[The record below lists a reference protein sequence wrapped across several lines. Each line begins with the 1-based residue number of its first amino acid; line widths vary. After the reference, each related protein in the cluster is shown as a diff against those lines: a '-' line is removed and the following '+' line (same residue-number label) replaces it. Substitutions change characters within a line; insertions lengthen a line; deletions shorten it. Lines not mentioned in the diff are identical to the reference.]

1 MQKIELRR
9 HDSTSSVVRPAEGG
23 PIKSFY
29 RADSDTRASR
39 KSTPSDR
46 PVPYRPPRCGCHAV
60 VIFIISSRTS
70 RSIKFGSRIELND
83 TEYFEIKEGKAVE
96 SANRKLIR
104 PSFNEIKEQ
113 LNPPRRAQQKK
124 PVPPDQTNAENFYY
138 VKQMQAKTPM
148 VFVLRDGETL
158 RGVIEWYDKSCLK
171 VNRDGE
177 PNLLLYKPNIKYMY
191 KEEPQ

>member
-1 MQKIELRR
+1 
-9 HDSTSSVVRPAEGG
+9 
-23 PIKSFY
+23 
-29 RADSDTRASR
+29 
-39 KSTPSDR
+39 
-46 PVPYRPPRCGCHAV
+46 
-60 VIFIISSRTS
+60 
-70 RSIKFGSRIELND
+70 
-83 TEYFEIKEGKAVE
+83 VE

-113 LNPPRRAQQKK
+113 LSSPRRAQQKR

-148 VFVLRDGETL
+148 VFVLRDGEKL

-191 KEEPQ
+191 KDEQS

>member
-1 MQKIELRR
+1 
-9 HDSTSSVVRPAEGG
+9 
-23 PIKSFY
+23 
-29 RADSDTRASR
+29 
-39 KSTPSDR
+39 
-46 PVPYRPPRCGCHAV
+46 
-60 VIFIISSRTS
+60 VIFIISSRTP
-70 RSIKFGSRIELND
+70 RSTKGSRIELND

-113 LNPPRRAQQKK
+113 LSPPRRAPQKK

>member
-1 MQKIELRR
+1 M
-9 HDSTSSVVRPAEGG
+9 
-23 PIKSFY
+23 
-29 RADSDTRASR
+29 
-39 KSTPSDR
+39 
-46 PVPYRPPRCGCHAV
+46 
-60 VIFIISSRTS
+60 
-70 RSIKFGSRIELND
+70 
-83 TEYFEIKEGKAVE
+83 E

-113 LNPPRRAQQKK
+113 LSPPRRAQQKK

-138 VKQMQAKTPM
+138 VKQMQAKTPV

-171 VNRDGE
+171 VNREGE

-191 KEEPQ
+191 KEESQ